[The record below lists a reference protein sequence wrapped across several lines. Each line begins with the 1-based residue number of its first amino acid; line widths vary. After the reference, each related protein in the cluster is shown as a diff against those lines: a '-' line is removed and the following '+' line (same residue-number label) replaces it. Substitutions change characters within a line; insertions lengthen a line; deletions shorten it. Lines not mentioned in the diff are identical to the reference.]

1 MSNLDAMKQELLR
14 THPDFRRLFDEHREC
29 EERLAQL
36 VQKSLPSQ
44 EDEAEEKRLKIHK
57 LSLKDQMETI
67 LRNHRDNRVAV

>member
-1 MSNLDAMKQELLR
+1 MSNLDAIKQELLR
-14 THPDFRRLFDEHREC
+14 TNPDFRRLFDEHREC

-57 LSLKDQMETI
+57 LSLKDQMESI